1 MSPLLPVKSANQTI
15 ISVVIHLVSR
25 ELDDIE
31 ADLAV
36 CTHADVVQR
45 TLAQLRE
52 LHTELV
58 LLSGAELLAQ
68 RTANIILKYSQDG

>member
-1 MSPLLPVKSANQTI
+1 MSPLLPVQSANQTI

-36 CTHADVVQR
+36 CTHVDVVQR

-52 LHTELV
+52 LHTGLV

-68 RTANIILKYSQDG
+68 RTAYIILKYKDG